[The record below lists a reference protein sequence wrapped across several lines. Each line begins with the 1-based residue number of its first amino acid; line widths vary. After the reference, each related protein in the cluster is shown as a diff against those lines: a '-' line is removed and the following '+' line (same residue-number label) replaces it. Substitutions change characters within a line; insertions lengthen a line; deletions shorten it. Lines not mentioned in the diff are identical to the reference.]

1 MIIRILPND
10 LIRVHIAEV
19 NPLNGRQRFEA
30 TDGFDSR
37 LVYLLFVSYRVHQRA
52 TTCCCIAR

>member
-30 TDGFDSR
+30 TDVLIPGW
-37 LVYLLFVSYRVHQRA
+37 YI
-52 TTCCCIAR
+52 C